1 MKLFLN
7 IWVHNFGF
15 LERYSVF
22 TNMRMYSAKWC
33 NFSISQVTQGLLNS
47 LQIFFFNKIFKSLW
61 DTFTVWILMSQQL
74 LNIMLSDT
82 YEMGLQDYKSIP
94 ETLPP
99 LKKIAN
105 ESIMGLQYVICPYSA
120 RYLWTNNITSSLLI
134 QIHTWMVMEIQWPWW
149 PLYSPTVTF
158 PLNVWQKSFV
168 IAHAD
173 SWTWLFKPS

>member
-1 MKLFLN
+1 MRYIHGLN
-7 IWVHNFGF
+7 PYEPTASEHHV
-15 LERYSVF
+15 ES
-22 TNMRMYSAKWC
+22 M
-33 NFSISQVTQGLLNS
+33 
-47 LQIFFFNKIFKSLW
+47 
-61 DTFTVWILMSQQL
+61 
-74 LNIMLSDT
+74 SDT
-82 YEMGLQDYKSIP
+82 YEMGLQDYKSIPIP

-105 ESIMGLQYVICPYSA
+105 ESIMGLQLCPYSA
-120 RYLWTNNITSSLLI
+120 RYLWTNNIRSSLLI

-173 SWTWLFKPS
+173 SWTWLNQVSVHSLNKGHCVSMRTWTNNLKEGE